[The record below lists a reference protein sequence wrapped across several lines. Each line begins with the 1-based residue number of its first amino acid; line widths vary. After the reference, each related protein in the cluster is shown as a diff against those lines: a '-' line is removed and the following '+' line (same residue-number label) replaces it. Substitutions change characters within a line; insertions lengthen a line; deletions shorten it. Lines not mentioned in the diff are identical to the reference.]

1 MSSFTAFIDW
11 AAEDPANQPA
21 HGVLNRGSI
30 RYGERFEVHKTMH
43 QQIVALRQEDPGVA
57 EAFDLLA
64 VELSK
69 LFEEWKGRGKG
80 FVFRRL
86 GTSKNGVVIELNLR
100 HYFWVRVADS
110 DVSRKIA
117 DKLSKDLDNGR
128 LWHRHKIAT
137 VEDSIW
143 FSRLLGTELQP
154 WNSAPQ
160 QEGTS
165 SPKQPFRLPIIGKL
179 YVDVNENVEV
189 APPDAF
195 NVDPSKLER
204 GWKGHQVT
212 QNRLAAH
219 VRRLRASPLE
229 PDGTPVYDIAWE
241 LGGEVFVAEIKSVTD
256 ANEEGQMR
264 LGLGQVLH
272 YAHQLS
278 KKLGGVKIVPVLV
291 PEREPSDP
299 EWKKLCAQLGVILTW
314 PDDFVNAL
322 RADEPES
329 GSDTIRK

>member
-1 MSSFTAFIDW
+1 MSSLTASIDW
-11 AAEDPANQPA
+11 AAEDPANRPA
-21 HGVLNRGSI
+21 HGVLNPGPI
-30 RYGERFEVHKTMH
+30 RYGDRVEVHKTMY

-57 EAFDLLA
+57 EAFDLLV

-69 LFEEWKGRGKG
+69 LFEKWKGRGKG
-80 FVFRRL
+80 FVFGRPEH
-86 GTSKNGVVIELNLR
+86 SNGVVIELNLSR
-100 HYFWVRVADS
+100 YFWVRVADS
-110 DVSRKIA
+110 EVSRKIA
-117 DKLSKDLDNGR
+117 DQLSENRDNGR

-137 VEDSIW
+137 VEDSVW

-154 WNSAPQ
+154 WNNAFPQ
-160 QEGTS
+160 EESG
-165 SPKQPFRLPIIGKL
+165 SPKQVFPQPVIGRP
-179 YVDVNENVEV
+179 YVDVDENVEIT
-189 APPDAF
+189 PPDSF

-219 VRRLRASPLE
+219 VRSVGAIPLQPE
-229 PDGTPVYDIAWE
+229 GKPVYD
-241 LGGEVFVAEIKSVTD
+241 LGWKLGEQVFVAEIKSVTD

-278 KKLGGVKIVPVLV
+278 KKLGGFKVVPVLV

-299 EWKKLCAQLGVILTW
+299 EWKKLCTELGVILTW
-314 PDDFVNAL
+314 PADFHISIGAAAAQN
-322 RADEPES
+322 S
-329 GSDTIRK
+329 SDAIRK

>member
-1 MSSFTAFIDW
+1 MSSPTAFINW
-11 AAEDPANQPA
+11 TAEDPANQPA

-30 RYGERFEVHKTMH
+30 RYGERVKVHKTMH
-43 QQIVALRQEDPGVA
+43 QHIVALGQEDPRVA
-57 EAFDLLA
+57 EAFDLLV

-69 LFEEWKGRGKG
+69 LFEEWKGRGKD
-80 FVFRRL
+80 FVFRKP
-86 GTSKNGVVIELNLR
+86 GTPNGVVIKLNRR

-110 DVSRKIA
+110 DVSRTIA
-117 DKLSKDLDNGR
+117 DQLTPRPDNGR
-128 LWHRHKIAT
+128 LWHWHKIAT

-143 FSRLLGTELQP
+143 FSRLLGTELQS
-154 WNSAPQ
+154 WNGASQ
-160 QEGTS
+160 QKGTAS
-165 SPKQPFRLPIIGKL
+165 KQLFRLPIIGKP

-189 APPDAF
+189 TPADAF

-219 VRRLRASPLE
+219 VRRVRGTPLQ
-229 PDGTPVYDIAWE
+229 PDGKPVYDIAWK
-241 LGGEVFVAEIKSVTD
+241 LGEEVFVAEIKSVTD

-322 RADEPES
+322 RADEPQS